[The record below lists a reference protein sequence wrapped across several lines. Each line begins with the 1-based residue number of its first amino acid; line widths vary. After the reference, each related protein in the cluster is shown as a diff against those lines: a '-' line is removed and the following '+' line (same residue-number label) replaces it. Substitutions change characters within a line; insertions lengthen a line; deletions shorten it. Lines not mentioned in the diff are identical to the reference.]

1 MYVPFPSVF
10 PYGPF
15 FQVLN
20 KKQVPCFLFST
31 LVLKIVN
38 NGFVTMLQM
47 SVWPPL
53 SMLIKSIGIVCLPFR
68 TVELLLSVNGETS
81 NTNGLKA
88 TKATTPGSTVALSL
102 SATVYLERWQT
113 LYLMIRSTGDGALEV
128 LNGSTFS
135 VALVGI

>member
-1 MYVPFPSVF
+1 M
-10 PYGPF
+10 
-15 FQVLN
+15 
-20 KKQVPCFLFST
+20 PCFLFST

-38 NGFVTMLQM
+38 NGLVTMLQM
-47 SVWPPL
+47 SVGSPL
-53 SMLIKSIGIVCLPFR
+53 FMPIKSIGIVCLPFR
-68 TVELLLSVNGETS
+68 MVELLLSVNGETS

-135 VALVGI
+135 VALIGI

>member
-1 MYVPFPSVF
+1 M
-10 PYGPF
+10 
-15 FQVLN
+15 
-20 KKQVPCFLFST
+20 PCFLFST

-38 NGFVTMLQM
+38 NGLVTMLQM
-47 SVWPPL
+47 SVGSPL
-53 SMLIKSIGIVCLPFR
+53 FIPIKSIGIVCLPFR
-68 TVELLLSVNGETS
+68 MVELLLSVNGETS

-88 TKATTPGSTVALSL
+88 TRATTPGSTVALSL

-135 VALVGI
+135 VALIGI

>member
-1 MYVPFPSVF
+1 M
-10 PYGPF
+10 
-15 FQVLN
+15 
-20 KKQVPCFLFST
+20 PCFLFST
-31 LVLKIVN
+31 SVLKIVN
-38 NGFVTMLQM
+38 NGLVTMFQM
-47 SVWPPL
+47 SVGPPL
-53 SMLIKSIGIVCLPFR
+53 FMPIKRIGIVCLPFR

-113 LYLMIRSTGDGALEV
+113 LYLMIRSTGDGAVEV

-135 VALVGI
+135 VALIGI

>member
-1 MYVPFPSVF
+1 M
-10 PYGPF
+10 
-15 FQVLN
+15 
-20 KKQVPCFLFST
+20 PCFLFST

-38 NGFVTMLQM
+38 NGLVTMLQM
-47 SVWPPL
+47 SFGPPL
-53 SMLIKSIGIVCLPFR
+53 FMPIKSIGIVCLPFR

-81 NTNGLKA
+81 NSNGLKA

-135 VALVGI
+135 VALIGI

>member
-1 MYVPFPSVF
+1 M
-10 PYGPF
+10 
-15 FQVLN
+15 
-20 KKQVPCFLFST
+20 PCFLFST

-68 TVELLLSVNGETS
+68 MVELLLSVNGETS